1 LFQVMYNRFPDLA
14 IKSVNWALVQQEV
27 QKVII
32 HMSPILEVNPESWL
46 ACLYVLI
53 DIIKKHQLTKKPSDA
68 MDVDSLD
75 KQVSD

>member
-1 LFQVMYNRFPDLA
+1 
-14 IKSVNWALVQQEV
+14 
-27 QKVII
+27 
-32 HMSPILEVNPESWL
+32 MSPILEVNPESWL

-53 DIIKKHQLTKKPSDA
+53 DIIEKHQLTKKPSDA